1 MSRYDKLFSSY
12 VDEIRVPHQESLRW
26 WEGLLAESAAKAGSM
41 QGAEALVRA
50 RWPAGPVSHPRVI
63 GVFRKYYLLC
73 DSMNEALR
81 DKWEASHNQKKR
93 EVDGDLAWGQ
103 DDEKKGEEGT
113 QEPYFL
119 LVERLELEDKEL
131 GKFIGGL
138 LFIPIG
144 IDDEGKVN

>member
-1 MSRYDKLFSSY
+1 MLMKLECLTKNHYDGGKDYWQSQLLKPVASREQKPWFVLGGQLDRYL
-12 VDEIRVPHQESLRW
+12 I
-26 WEGLLAESAAKAGSM
+26 
-41 QGAEALVRA
+41 
-50 RWPAGPVSHPRVI
+50 RVI